1 VVVGG
6 SVPADHDGWMWDLTV
21 PGNNDHDFY
30 VEAAQSSE
38 SGHAYT
44 SENAIATSVL
54 VHNAGG
60 DCAPG
65 TTSLFRVSPE
75 ERGTS
80 ELDNGLHPANFPR
93 TDELDGAAHFGNEAR
108 VNDFAATH
116 PESHWVGFRTEVPS
130 SWLSSP
136 GIEIWEGM
144 TENQLEF
151 VIPREMFEELNQFPR
166 FPWSPGR

>member
-1 VVVGG
+1 VQCLEGVVNG
-6 SVPADHDGWMWDLTV
+6 ALTV
-21 PGNNDHDFY
+21 TTFLDLGT
-30 VEAAQSSE
+30 
-38 SGHAYT
+38 T
-44 SENAIATSVL
+44 SEL
-54 VHNAGG
+54 EAGIEALEETG
-60 DCAPG
+60 DL
-65 TTSLFRVSPE
+65 TSLFRVSPA

-116 PESHWVGFRTEVPS
+116 PESHGVGFRIEVPS

-151 VIPREMFEELNQFPR
+151 VIPRELFEELNQFPR